1 MAKVYTRLVN
11 PAKNPIVRAIKCA
24 YCGKRLVVYT
34 YDKTTGH
41 GIVHK
46 VASCRHFRTV
56 ETHLSMK
63 EIEEKFADK
72 KIARIIDLDE
82 TKIVIVRR

>member
-1 MAKVYTRLVN
+1 MAKVYTRILN
-11 PAKNPIVRAIKCA
+11 PAKNPIVRAIKCGH
-24 YCGKRLVVYT
+24 CKRTLVVYT
-34 YDKTTGH
+34 YDRTTGH
-41 GIVHK
+41 GIVHRIS
-46 VASCRHFRTV
+46 SCRHFRTV

-63 EIEEKFADK
+63 EIEEKFVDK